1 MKYTMKYTMKCTK
14 QTVEPFFT
22 LDKEYQI
29 AHNNTLGY
37 FIKDD
42 NNEIVGDGKTR
53 EELLNNLN
61 EYWYSQFE
69 LIVIDGDKENKVLL
83 TLDENKELTINIKK
97 ADEALDL
104 KLECDM
110 WKEEHEKVRQKY
122 IDKDVELQIVDR
134 IVLQYEQ
141 RINEL
146 EEQLNELHR
155 KRH

>member
-1 MKYTMKYTMKCTK
+1 MKYTMKCTK

-83 TLDENKELTINIKK
+83 TLDENKELSINIKK
-97 ADEALDL
+97 ADEGEVIYMLMAGLIRVCKEIEFEQDL
-104 KLECDM
+104 MIETI
-110 WKEEHEKVRQKY
+110 KEIWGH
-122 IDKDVELQIVDR
+122 VE
-134 IVLQYEQ
+134 
-141 RINEL
+141 
-146 EEQLNELHR
+146 
-155 KRH
+155 

>member
-1 MKYTMKYTMKCTK
+1 MKYRMKCTK

-83 TLDENKELTINIKK
+83 TLDENKELSVNIKK
-97 ADEALDL
+97 ADEAEVIYMLMAGLIRVCKEVEAEQDL
-104 KLECDM
+104 MIETI
-110 WKEEHEKVRQKY
+110 KEIWGH
-122 IDKDVELQIVDR
+122 VE
-134 IVLQYEQ
+134 
-141 RINEL
+141 
-146 EEQLNELHR
+146 
-155 KRH
+155 

>member
-1 MKYTMKYTMKCTK
+1 MKYTMKCTK

-83 TLDENKELTINIKK
+83 TLDENKELSINIKK
-97 ADEALDL
+97 ADEAEVIYMLMAGL
-104 KLECDM
+104 IRVCK
-110 WKEEHEKVRQKY
+110 K
-122 IDKDVELQIVDR
+122 VEL
-134 IVLQYEQ
+134 EQ
-141 RINEL
+141 DLMIETIK
-146 EEQLNELHR
+146 EIWGHVE
-155 KRH
+155 

>member
-1 MKYTMKYTMKCTK
+1 MKYTMKCTK

-22 LDKEYQI
+22 EDKEYLI
-29 AHNNTLGY
+29 AHNNNIGY

-83 TLDENKELTINIKK
+83 TLDENKELSIDIKK
-97 ADEALDL
+97 ADEAEVIYMLMAGL
-104 KLECDM
+104 IQVSK
-110 WKEEHEKVRQKY
+110 K
-122 IDKDVELQIVDR
+122 VEL
-134 IVLQYEQ
+134 EQ
-141 RINEL
+141 DLMIETIKEL
-146 EEQLNELHR
+146 WGRVE
-155 KRH
+155 

>member
-1 MKYTMKYTMKCTK
+1 MKYTMKCTK

-83 TLDENKELTINIKK
+83 TLDENKELSVNIKK
-97 ADEALDL
+97 ADEAEVIYMLMAGLIRVCKEVEAEQDL
-104 KLECDM
+104 MIETI
-110 WKEEHEKVRQKY
+110 KEIWGH
-122 IDKDVELQIVDR
+122 VE
-134 IVLQYEQ
+134 
-141 RINEL
+141 
-146 EEQLNELHR
+146 
-155 KRH
+155 

>member
-1 MKYTMKYTMKCTK
+1 MKYTMKCTK

-97 ADEALDL
+97 ADEAEVIYMLMAGL
-104 KLECDM
+104 IRVC
-110 WKEEHEKVRQKY
+110 
-122 IDKDVELQIVDR
+122 KDVEA
-134 IVLQYEQ
+134 EQ
-141 RINEL
+141 DLMIETIKEL
-146 EEQLNELHR
+146 WGCVE
-155 KRH
+155 

>member
-1 MKYTMKYTMKCTK
+1 MKYTIKCTK

-97 ADEALDL
+97 ADEAEVIYMLMTGLIRVCKEIEADQDL
-104 KLECDM
+104 MIETI
-110 WKEEHEKVRQKY
+110 KEIWGH
-122 IDKDVELQIVDR
+122 VE
-134 IVLQYEQ
+134 
-141 RINEL
+141 
-146 EEQLNELHR
+146 
-155 KRH
+155 

>member
-1 MKYTMKYTMKCTK
+1 MKYTMKCTK

-83 TLDENKELTINIKK
+83 TLDENKELSINIKK
-97 ADEALDL
+97 ADEAEVIYMLMAGL
-104 KLECDM
+104 IHVC
-110 WKEEHEKVRQKY
+110 KE
-122 IDKDVELQIVDR
+122 VEL
-134 IVLQYEQ
+134 EQ
-141 RINEL
+141 DLMIETIKEL
-146 EEQLNELHR
+146 WGRVE
-155 KRH
+155 

>member
-1 MKYTMKYTMKCTK
+1 MKYTMKCTK

-83 TLDENKELTINIKK
+83 TLDENKELSINIKK
-97 ADEALDL
+97 ADEAEVIYMLMAGL
-104 KLECDM
+104 IRVC
-110 WKEEHEKVRQKY
+110 KE
-122 IDKDVELQIVDR
+122 VEL
-134 IVLQYEQ
+134 EQ
-141 RINEL
+141 DLMIETIK
-146 EEQLNELHR
+146 EIWGCVE
-155 KRH
+155 

>member
-1 MKYTMKYTMKCTK
+1 MKYTMKCTK

-83 TLDENKELTINIKK
+83 TLDENKELSINIKK
-97 ADEALDL
+97 AEEVEVIYMLMAGLIRV
-104 KLECDM
+104 C
-110 WKEEHEKVRQKY
+110 KE
-122 IDKDVELQIVDR
+122 VEL
-134 IVLQYEQ
+134 EQ
-141 RINEL
+141 DLMIDTIKEL
-146 EEQLNELHR
+146 WGSVE
-155 KRH
+155 

>member
-1 MKYTMKYTMKCTK
+1 MKYTMKCTK

-83 TLDENKELTINIKK
+83 TLDENKELSINIKK
-97 ADEALDL
+97 ADEGEVIYMLMAGLIRV
-104 KLECDM
+104 C
-110 WKEEHEKVRQKY
+110 KE
-122 IDKDVELQIVDR
+122 VEL
-134 IVLQYEQ
+134 EQ
-141 RINEL
+141 DLMIETIK
-146 EEQLNELHR
+146 EIWGHVE
-155 KRH
+155 

>member
-1 MKYTMKYTMKCTK
+1 MKYTMKCTK

-83 TLDENKELTINIKK
+83 TLNENKELSINIKK
-97 ADEALDL
+97 ADEAEVIYMLMAGLIRVCKEVEAEPDL
-104 KLECDM
+104 MIETI
-110 WKEEHEKVRQKY
+110 KELWGH
-122 IDKDVELQIVDR
+122 VE
-134 IVLQYEQ
+134 
-141 RINEL
+141 
-146 EEQLNELHR
+146 
-155 KRH
+155 

>member
-1 MKYTMKYTMKCTK
+1 MKYTIKCTK

-83 TLDENKELTINIKK
+83 TLDENKELSINIKK
-97 ADEALDL
+97 ADEAEVIYMLMAGLIRVCKEVETDQDL
-104 KLECDM
+104 MIETI
-110 WKEEHEKVRQKY
+110 KEIWGH
-122 IDKDVELQIVDR
+122 VE
-134 IVLQYEQ
+134 
-141 RINEL
+141 
-146 EEQLNELHR
+146 
-155 KRH
+155 

>member
-1 MKYTMKYTMKCTK
+1 MKYTMKCTK

-69 LIVIDGDKENKVLL
+69 LIVIDEDKENKVLL
-83 TLDENKELTINIKK
+83 TLDENKELSINIKK
-97 ADEALDL
+97 ADEAEVIYMLMAGL
-104 KLECDM
+104 IRVC
-110 WKEEHEKVRQKY
+110 KE
-122 IDKDVELQIVDR
+122 I
-134 IVLQYEQ
+134 
-141 RINEL
+141 EL
-146 EEQLNELHR
+146 EQDLMIETIKEIWGHVE
-155 KRH
+155 